1 MKANDQQNN
10 MTPSQLGAMMGHLG
24 AGHSKGYSKAELER
38 RRNRMKVMN
47 AQRAARKVEGQ
58 QVTK

>member
-1 MKANDQQNN
+1 MKAQHTPEP
-10 MTPSQLGAMMGHLG
+10 TPSQLGAMMGHLG

-38 RRNRMKVMN
+38 RRNRMKTMN